1 MVSVDDEKEGRSTVA
16 DIGRQVGRQAG
27 R

>member
-16 DIGRQVGRQAG
+16 AIGRQVGRQAG